1 MFGASQVAVSLEA
14 DTALAEAILLEAESA
29 GLPVLGRGRP
39 GALVEL
45 DHGAVVP
52 LSFLLGE
59 MRRLPLF
66 VELGFSFVPPEA
78 HLAFGQALARAVDA
92 SGRRVVFVASGDMS
106 HRLLPDAPAGYTPL
120 GREFDALVQSAFA
133 TADERALTA
142 IPAELI
148 DAAGECGYRSLLVLF
163 GALRGRSYATRV
175 LSYEGPFG
183 VGYLVGAVD
192 LGREGGGDE

>member
-1 MFGASQVAVSLEA
+1 
-14 DTALAEAILLEAESA
+14 
-29 GLPVLGRGRP
+29 
-39 GALVEL
+39 
-45 DHGAVVP
+45 
-52 LSFLLGE
+52 
-59 MRRLPLF
+59 
-66 VELGFSFVPPEA
+66 
-78 HLAFGQALARAVDA
+78 
-92 SGRRVVFVASGDMS
+92 MS

-120 GREFDALVQSAFA
+120 GRDFDALVQAAFA
-133 TADERALTA
+133 TGDERALTA

-192 LGREGGGDE
+192 WAEREMAMSEQPPPASRPMRWSSWLARPWMRTCARGA